1 MKTVFMLLLVIS
13 LNANSNMGGPRGTD
27 KCVIGSSSKIQTIR
41 KFENWCEGFGVLV
54 NKKNIGFLSLRPCPK
69 PFKNK
74 HIFVKSNFM
83 KFSNN
88 QSVFDDIEISNRKT
102 CAVLEINEILS
113 TEKTQRIFQNKILNL
128 EKGTPLKKLTDIN
141 FFKIRS
147 KDLVW
152 TYHLT
157 PGISADVEITGEMCG
172 KEICLDEKKQKI
184 SKILNVYKDFIMMD
198 DENKIYYSSAVDGK

>member
-1 MKTVFMLLLVIS
+1 MKKLLFLNVYLFSNLAFSFGESNYNTYRCIEMS
-13 LNANSNMGGPRGTD
+13 LSASNIEKSSDVCYANLIEIKN
-27 KCVIGSSSKIQTIR
+27 
-41 KFENWCEGFGVLV
+41 
-54 NKKNIGFLSLRPCPK
+54 NKKWRSVTKICPLEFKRKLVYVSSHGFLSTDDEVEITNKQKCFIKYVDGVHINTK
-69 PFKNK
+69 PTD
-74 HIFVKSNFM
+74 
-83 KFSNN
+83 FSGY
-88 QSVFDDIEISNRKT
+88 
-102 CAVLEINEILS
+102 
-113 TEKTQRIFQNKILNL
+113 KIK
-128 EKGTPLKKLTDIN
+128 EFPKGTVLKKLTDIN

-184 SKILNVYKDFIMMD
+184 SKVLNVYKDFIMMD